1 MSVKRLIFA
10 LILLEDSK
18 LFQPLSRHARLFK
31 FALTLA
37 ALPMLVQYLQ
47 EVLRDELLW
56 VKSLFFAAGSVID
69 RCSIISGRILAALK
83 KRVIQTCCTIVIRCT
98 G

>member
-31 FALTLA
+31 FAFTLA

-69 RCSIISGRILAALK
+69 RRSIISGRILAALK

>member
-18 LFQPLSRHARLFK
+18 LFQPLSRHARLLE

-47 EVLRDELLW
+47 EVLRDELLR
-56 VKSLFFAAGSVID
+56 VERLFFAACGIID
-69 RCSIISGRILAALK
+69 RCSIISGLILTTLK
-83 KRVIQTCCTIVIRCT
+83 
-98 G
+98 

>member
-10 LILLEDSK
+10 LILFEDSK

-37 ALPMLVQYLQ
+37 ALPMLVQNLQ
-47 EVLRDELLW
+47 EVLRDELLR
-56 VKSLFFAAGSVID
+56 VKCLFFVIALGIVNSL
-69 RCSIISGRILAALK
+69 CIISCLVLTTL
-83 KRVIQTCCTIVIRCT
+83 QD
-98 G
+98 

>member
-18 LFQPLSRHARLFK
+18 LFQPLSRHARLLE

-37 ALPMLVQYLQ
+37 ALPVLVQDLQ

-56 VKSLFFAAGSVID
+56 VKSLLFATGRIID
-69 RCSIISGRILAALK
+69 RSSIISGRILATLE
-83 KRVIQTCCTIVIRCT
+83 
-98 G
+98 